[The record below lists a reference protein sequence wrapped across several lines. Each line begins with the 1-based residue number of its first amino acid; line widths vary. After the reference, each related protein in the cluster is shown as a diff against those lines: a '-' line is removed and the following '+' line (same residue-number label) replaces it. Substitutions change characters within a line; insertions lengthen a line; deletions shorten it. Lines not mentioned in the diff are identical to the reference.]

1 MSVKNRV
8 GRKIDAVKL
17 EIETNIDNYIE
28 VIQSN
33 NIKNMNTL
41 EMQLSYI
48 TSNQPS
54 ISDQPHSDW

>member
-1 MSVKNRV
+1 MSVKNIV

>member
-8 GRKIDAVKL
+8 GRKIDSVKL

-28 VIQSN
+28 YIQSDY
-33 NIKNMNTL
+33 IKNMNTL
-41 EMQLSYI
+41 EIQLSYI

-54 ISDQPHSDW
+54 ISDQPHSDR

>member
-28 VIQSN
+28 VIQSD

-54 ISDQPHSDW
+54 ISD